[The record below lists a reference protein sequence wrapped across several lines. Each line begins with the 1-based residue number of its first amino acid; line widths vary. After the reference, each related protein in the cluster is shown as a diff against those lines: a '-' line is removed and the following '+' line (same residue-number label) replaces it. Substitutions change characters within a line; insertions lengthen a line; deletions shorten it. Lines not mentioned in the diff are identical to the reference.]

1 MATCAAVLAA
11 VLPPFYRSVG
21 ILPGVNFG
29 PVDELIEAGVSCYP
43 DLLAPGTP
51 PLLDVIVADA
61 GGAEFSDWAASLR
74 RIRLRL
80 QRHGALFVFTGP
92 TGPDADALL
101 TALQPLGFGFF
112 LGWHWDGTPE
122 PPEPSATIYDQEAAP
137 ALLRFQRFSYDPVAH
152 AREHLREMGFGYGLA
167 VLNEVPEH
175 WYTSDEARGLHEAER
190 LVCLLA
196 QDRHAGPRLRLL
208 HFVAALHAYNRAC
221 TLVPL
226 HVPAYQCMAAFWR
239 GVGRPDMGRRLLT
252 TVETIL
258 PSPAGKESL
267 GRLTG
272 EGPASVDFSYPVFQ
286 PEHRPRILF
295 LCHPESDYGADV
307 LFDGLRRVL
316 GVENVVGYPWKPT
329 LHGECPELAFGYPCL
344 FNWPDAPLPLGEL
357 EQELS
362 DGRFDV
368 ILHCDAHGTLPVED
382 TRRLLEAA
390 GNTPVFLLDTWDE
403 CGNLQEIIPERD
415 GIRHVAGYFKREM
428 VAGLDYG
435 PNAWP
440 LPFAYPEDRFMEWDD
455 SIEREGVF
463 WAGKLIGG
471 ARRLLLSWLTPQVP
485 IAGAWGTPYT
495 QEDYAN
501 LLQRHAMGLCFFGNG
516 FDTVRYW
523 ELPAHGVMLL
533 AERSP
538 LNIPNNFEDGVHAVY
553 FDHAGD
559 LLEKTR
565 YYLAHPEEAAAIAS
579 AGHAHAREYH
589 TETVRAR
596 QCLGVIQAR
605 LAEYKSGS

>member
-1 MATCAAVLAA
+1 MATRAAVLAA

-21 ILPGVNFG
+21 ILHTGDFDALESLHG
-29 PVDELIEAGVSCYP
+29 SGVSCYP
-43 DLLAPGTP
+43 DLFAPGTP
-51 PLLDVIVADA
+51 ALLDAIVVDA
-61 GGAEFSDWAASLR
+61 GGEAYSEWSASLR

-80 QRHGALFVFTGP
+80 QRHGALFVFNGP
-92 TGPDADALL
+92 EGPGADTLL
-101 TALQPLGFGFF
+101 ETLQPLGLGFF
-112 LGWHWDGTPE
+112 QGWHWDDTPG
-122 PPEPSATIYDQEAAP
+122 PPAPSASIYDQESVP
-137 ALLRFQRFSYDPVAH
+137 ALLRFQRFTYDPVAH
-152 AREHLREMGFGYGLA
+152 AREHLREMGFGFALA

-208 HFVAALHAYNRAC
+208 HFVSALHAYNRAC
-221 TLVPL
+221 TFVPL

-258 PSPAGKESL
+258 PSPAGAESL
-267 GRLTG
+267 ERLTG
-272 EGPASVDFSYPVFQ
+272 QGPAEREFNYPAYR
-286 PEHRPRILF
+286 PENPLRILF
-295 LCHPESDYGADV
+295 LCHPESDFGADV

-316 GVENVVGYPWKPT
+316 GSENVVGYPWKPT
-329 LHGECPELAFGYPCL
+329 LHGESPELAFGYPCT
-344 FNWPDAPLPLGEL
+344 FGWPDGPVPVSSLEKEL
-357 EQELS
+357 AE
-362 DGRFDV
+362 GRFDV

-382 TRRLLEAA
+382 TRRLLDAA
-390 GNTPVFLLDTWDE
+390 GSTPVFLLDTWDE

-440 LPFAYPEDRFMEWDD
+440 LPFAYPDDRFMEWDD
-455 SIEREGVF
+455 SVEREGDF

-485 IAGAWGTPYT
+485 IAGAWGTPYS
-495 QEDYAN
+495 QADYAA
-501 LLQRHAMGLCFFGNG
+501 LLRQQMIGLCFFGNG

-538 LNIPNNFEDGVHAVY
+538 LVIPNNFEDGVQAVY
-553 FDHAGD
+553 FDHAAD
-559 LLEKTR
+559 LLDKTR
-565 YYLAHPEEAAAIAS
+565 YYLAHPAEAAAIAR

-589 TETVRAR
+589 TGTVRAR

-605 LAEYKSGS
+605 LAGYKSGS